1 MTAEQRAE
9 AKDVLLSGIRVIEVG
24 DELTAYAGR
33 LLAGMG
39 ADVVVV
45 EPPGGSP
52 TRGYGP
58 FYQDQAGPERSL
70 FWWHYGLGKRSVVLD
85 LESERGQAD
94 FARLAASA
102 DVVLESTPRGT
113 LDDLPGSVVRARVT
127 AFGDDGPWAGYRGSD
142 LIHLALGG
150 PMVNCGYDPEPDGRY
165 DTPPIAPQ
173 MWHAY
178 HIAGEQV
185 CMNIIAALIDRER
198 HGRVQSLHCAV
209 HDAVSKNTELDLMN
223 WIYRAARFYR
233 QTCRHAAER
242 VTPLPSIGATKD
254 GRWVMALARGRSR
267 ALIDFLD
274 QYDAAADLGDEAP
287 EAGGAGTRSRGEAAA
302 HILEVSQRLIRRFH
316 FDGAPWREAQEA
328 GQLWA
333 PLRKPHENALD
344 DHWRERGSFQS
355 VAHPEHDAEFT
366 YTASKWVSNETAWK
380 AGPRAPL
387 IGEHTEEIL
396 NALPDAVPAAQ
407 APARHAVQ
415 DAPGIGEYPLAG
427 VRILDFTWW
436 LASGG
441 APRYLSALGAEDIK
455 VEWHENLDLRM
466 GMAQY
471 GIGGREARASATAP
485 LRQDL
490 STINLSGQFNDFH
503 AGQRGISLN
512 LRHPEGLAL
521 AKRLVEIS
529 DIVAEGFSPGVME
542 RWGLGYEVMREIK
555 PDIIYLSQSGMGQVG
570 IYGRYRTVG
579 PIAASMAGVSEMSG
593 LPEPYAPAGWG
604 YSYLD
609 WFGAYNL
616 ANAMMAA
623 LWYRDRTGKGQWIDS
638 SQVDAGIY
646 LNGTAVL
653 DWSANGREWQRYGN
667 RSPYKPAAPHGAY
680 RCRDDLGNA
689 NPLDDSNDRWIAI
702 ACFTDAEWQALVE
715 EAGSPEWTRDPKFA
729 TLADRLANQDEL
741 DQHIESWTRQHDR
754 YDLMHRLQARGIPA
768 GVCQDAQDRYE
779 RDPQLAHLNWLTE
792 VDHTEMGT
800 WPTREVP
807 VKWNR
812 TPPTMRGVTNRG
824 APCYGEDN
832 RYVYGELL
840 GLGSREIDRL
850 AEEGIIAEGLTSV

>member
-1 MTAEQRAE
+1 MPKET
-9 AKDVLLSGIRVIEVG
+9 LLDGIRIVEVG

-39 ADVVVV
+39 ADVIVV
-45 EPPGGSP
+45 EPPGGSAA
-52 TRGYGP
+52 RGYGP
-58 FYQDQAGPERSL
+58 FYEDEAGPERSL
-70 FWWHYGLGKRSVVLD
+70 FWWHYNLGKRSVVLD
-85 LESERGQAD
+85 LDSEAGRAD
-94 FARLAASA
+94 FQRLATSA
-102 DVVLESTPRGT
+102 DAVLESTPRGT
-113 LDDLPGSVVRARVT
+113 LDDLPQSAIRARVT
-127 AFGDDGPWAGYRGSD
+127 AFGDDGPWSDYRGSD

-150 PMVNCGYDPEPDGRY
+150 PMMNCGYDPRPDGIY

-185 CMNIIAALIDRER
+185 CMNIIAALIDRDR
-198 HGRVQSLHCAV
+198 NGRVQSLHCAV

-223 WIYRAARFYR
+223 WVYRAARFYR

-254 GRWVMALARGRSR
+254 GRWVMALARGRSQ
-267 ALIDFLD
+267 ALIDFLE
-274 QYDAAADLGDEAP
+274 QYDATADLGDEPP
-287 EAGGAGTRSRGEAAA
+287 ETGGAGTRSRGEAAA
-302 HILEVSQRLIRRFH
+302 HILEVSHRLVRRFH
-316 FDGAPWREAQEA
+316 FDEAPWHEAQEA

-344 DHWRERGSFQS
+344 DHWWERGSFQR
-355 VAHPEHDAEFT
+355 VAHPEHDAEFV
-366 YTASKWVSNETAWK
+366 YTASKWVSSETEWK

-387 IGEHTEEIL
+387 IGEHTEEVL
-396 NALPDAVPAAQ
+396 NALPEAAPAPQ
-407 APARHAVQ
+407 APPSHAVQ
-415 DAPGIGEYPLAG
+415 DAPAISEYPLAG
-427 VRILDFTWW
+427 IRILDFTWW

-455 VEWHENLDLRM
+455 VEWHQNLDLRM

-471 GIGGREARASATAP
+471 GIGGHEARTAATAP
-485 LRQDL
+485 LQQDL

-503 AGQRGISLN
+503 AGQLGVSLN

-623 LWYRDRTGKGQWIDS
+623 LWYRQRTGKGQWIDS
-638 SQVDAGIY
+638 SQVDARASTS
-646 LNGTAVL
+646 TAPPC
-653 DWSANGREWQRYGN
+653 STGRPTAESGSDTATALPT
-667 RSPYKPAAPHGAY
+667 SPPLRTAHTVAATISTTPT
-680 RCRDDLGNA
+680 RLMI
-689 NPLDDSNDRWIAI
+689 P
-702 ACFTDAEWQALVE
+702 TT
-715 EAGSPEWTRDPKFA
+715 AGSPSPASRRPSGKRSSKKW
-729 TLADRLANQDEL
+729 
-741 DQHIESWTRQHDR
+741 
-754 YDLMHRLQARGIPA
+754 ARRSG
-768 GVCQDAQDRYE
+768 R
-779 RDPQLAHLNWLTE
+779 
-792 VDHTEMGT
+792 
-800 WPTREVP
+800 PTRTSPRSPTVSPIRTNSINISKRGP
-807 VKWNR
+807 VS
-812 TPPTMRGVTNRG
+812 M
-824 APCYGEDN
+824 
-832 RYVYGELL
+832 
-840 GLGSREIDRL
+840 
-850 AEEGIIAEGLTSV
+850 IATS